1 MQGVSNETHRK
12 LQAAL
17 QVPDIGGEANVLHV
31 NSAGNCKDC

>member
-17 QVPDIGGEANVLHV
+17 QLPDEENVLHV
-31 NSAGNCKDC
+31 TSAGNCKDC